1 MAVTTVRLGDETLRE
16 LDALAEREGVDR
28 TTVLKKALDLG
39 VREMKIDRAVDRYQK
54 GFISAWRAAQEAGIS
69 LWEFIDVLKKREIGF
84 VTSEEDLERMLEDFK

>member
-16 LDALAEREGVDR
+16 LDALAEQEGVDR

-39 VREMKIDRAVDRYQK
+39 VREIKIDMAVDKYQR
-54 GFISAWRAAQEAGIS
+54 GFTSAWRAAQEAGIN

-84 VTSEEDLERMLEDFK
+84 VTSEEDLERMLEDFR